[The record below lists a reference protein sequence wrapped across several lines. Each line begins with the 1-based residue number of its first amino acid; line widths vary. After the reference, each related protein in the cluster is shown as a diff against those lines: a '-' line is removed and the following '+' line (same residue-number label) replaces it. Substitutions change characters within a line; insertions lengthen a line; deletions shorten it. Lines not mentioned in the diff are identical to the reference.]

1 MIETNK
7 YYFKELGVRDT
18 FKQDLEEIFSETE
31 IYDEL
36 GTEVYIISSGKQEST
51 TFPCIYVDITN
62 SSTAPRYSSNTEIQ
76 RLTTFTVSF
85 DIYSKDLE
93 KYNQDDA
100 VIKIAEILIQG
111 IQKKYHSLIMT
122 LNQALPNL
130 DSTVSRK
137 QVRFEGVMDN
147 KNNFIYS
154 N

>member
-7 YYFKELGVRDT
+7 YYFKELGVRDA
-18 FKQDLEEIFSETE
+18 FKQDLEDIFSEPE
-31 IYDEL
+31 IYNEL
-36 GTEVYIISSGKQEST
+36 GTEVYIIGSGKQELT
-51 TFPCIYVDITN
+51 TFPCVYVDIPN
-62 SSTAPRYSSNTEIQ
+62 SSVAPRYSSNTEIQ

-85 DIYSKDLE
+85 DIYSKDIE

-100 VIKIAEILIQG
+100 VIRIAEILIHG
-111 IQKKYHSLIMT
+111 IQKKYHSLTMT

-130 DSTVSRK
+130 DATVSRK

>member
-18 FKQDLEEIFSETE
+18 FKKDLEDIFSEPE
-31 IYDEL
+31 IYNEL
-36 GTEVYIISSGKQEST
+36 GEEVYIIGSGKQEST

-62 SSTAPRYSSNTEIQ
+62 SSNSTRYSSNTEVQ
-76 RLTTFTVSF
+76 RLTNFTVSF
-85 DIYSKDLE
+85 DIFSKDIE
-93 KYNQDDA
+93 RYNQDDA
-100 VIKIAEILIQG
+100 VIKIAEILIHG
-111 IQKKYHSLIMT
+111 IQKKYHSLVMT
-122 LNQALPNL
+122 LNQPLPNL

-137 QVRFEGVMDN
+137 QVRFEGIMDN